1 MITAKE
7 ILKEIIIRT
16 CGADFQHRI
25 RRLHTVRQIMHNR
38 HPQEPEMALMK
49 SLVSSGDFV
58 ADIGANVGVYT
69 IEISRAVGSEGRV
82 YSFEPLRANYD
93 ILSALVRKAELRN
106 VLLVHAAL
114 ASVVAEGEM
123 IIPEAAGF
131 IGYYQAHL
139 TKSGGGNG
147 KREQVD
153 IVSLDEL
160 HRRGVIQR
168 VNFVK
173 CDVEGGELEV
183 IQGGQTL
190 IVSHKPGWLM
200 EVSKEKSGQV
210 FAILKDLG
218 YRAYVFDGAL
228 KETQGYRDKEFSNY
242 FFFHPGST
250 FWQRVAPHL
259 GS

>member
-7 ILKEIIIRT
+7 ILKEVIIRT

-25 RRLHTVRQIMHNR
+25 RRLHTVRQIIHNR
-38 HPQEPEMALMK
+38 HPREPEMALMK

-69 IEISRAVGSEGRV
+69 IEVSRAVGPEGRV
-82 YSFEPLRANYD
+82 YSFEPLRENYD
-93 ILSALVRKAELRN
+93 ILSALVRKAELGN

-114 ASVVAEGEM
+114 GSVVAKGEM

-131 IGYYQAHL
+131 LGYYQAHL
-139 TKSGGGNG
+139 AQLGGSSG
-147 KREQVD
+147 KRERVD
-153 IVSLDEL
+153 IISLDEL

-168 VNFVK
+168 VDFIK

-183 IQGGQTL
+183 LQGGQTV
-190 IVSHKPGWLM
+190 IGSHKPGWLM
-200 EVSKEKSGQV
+200 EVSKQKSGQV
-210 FAILKDLG
+210 FATLKDLG
-218 YRAYVFDGAL
+218 YRAYVFNGAL

-242 FFFHPGST
+242 FFFHPGSM
-250 FWQRVAPHL
+250 FWKRVAPHL